1 MSFVVSSSAAPG
13 RSPLLVFGIGRVHKL
28 KFTGRCTST
37 ISLRVQ
43 EADVLYVSEE
53 RVGNRLVSAEDWGRG
68 AKEDET
74 WGNLSG
80 AEADRQ

>member
-1 MSFVVSSSAAPG
+1 M
-13 RSPLLVFGIGRVHKL
+13 VFGIGRVHKL

-53 RVGNRLVSAEDWGRG
+53 RVGNRLVSAEDWGVEGRRRTRPG
-68 AKEDET
+68 EICQVPKRIGSE
-74 WGNLSG
+74 
-80 AEADRQ
+80 